1 MLYFGKTIKRYRIQR
16 GLTQK
21 ELAEEAGIT
30 PSYLSSLEKGKKEP
44 SIALIKKIC
53 NVLKLPYEIMFWES
67 VEINKELSKQ
77 DRKIVELAKRIVR
90 HYLESRNGTSTIAS
104 P

>member
-1 MLYFGKTIKRYRIQR
+1 MLNFGKAIQKYRAQE

-21 ELAEEAGIT
+21 EFARKAGIT

-67 VEINKELSKQ
+67 VEINKQVSRQ
-77 DRKIVELAKRIVR
+77 DRKIIELAKTIVR
-90 HYLESRNGTSTIAS
+90 HYFESRNGPPAVART
-104 P
+104 